1 MSNFAE
7 KLCFRKDN
15 LAYALDAFSD
25 TYLKTITISN
35 PGSVDLVLFLVPWLY
50 ALRLLNRP
58 WLSPWLPQPRI
69 YSFEMEPELRFRYK
83 NLINAIDDFPARL
96 HTESPDIHIIESLE
110 SEANRVAAQLQE
122 LQERIDKSDS
132 SRRIWSS
139 KSDKTLKLEQ
149 YQKLLKRTNHHLDE
163 ALDIAQV
170 YKTIFSGLWNDLKP
184 LRQDFPRTLPV
195 RFTSTGSLA
204 VPAFLFAQIQNVSF
218 VSPQQSSS
226 NDQDSAGSDVSNIL
240 PNPSLF
246 GYSLNNNDTR
256 LLAMRSEIARY
267 CKKGKFMGHDDDTLY
282 TICTIYTRASIL
294 SSLDKEALSGTQT
307 SWMVEMK
314 EAIEA
319 LYKERGWDSDGIQ
332 RVLERLDDQY

>member
-25 TYLKTITISN
+25 TYLKTITILN

-69 YSFEMEPELRFRYK
+69 YSFEMEPELRFRYEQ
-83 NLINAIDDFPARL
+83 LINAIENFPTRL
-96 HTESPDIHIIESLE
+96 HTESPDLDNIDLLE
-110 SEANRVAAQLQE
+110 NEANRVTAQLLG
-122 LQERIDKSDS
+122 LQERIDRSDS
-132 SRRIWSS
+132 SRRFWSF

-149 YQKLLKRTNHHLDE
+149 CQKLLKRTNHHLEE

-170 YKTIFSGLWNDLKP
+170 YKTLFSGLWNDLQP
-184 LRQDFPRTLPV
+184 LRQDFPKILPV
-195 RFTSTGSLA
+195 RFTTTGSLV
-204 VPAFLFAQIQNVSF
+204 VPEFLLAQIQNVSF
-218 VSPQQSSS
+218 VSPRQSSS
-226 NDQDSAGSDVSNIL
+226 NYQDSAGSGVSDIL

-246 GYSLNNNDTR
+246 GYSLNINDTR
-256 LLAMRSEIARY
+256 LPDMRSELAKY
-267 CKKGKFMGHDDDTLY
+267 CKKGKFTTHNDDTLY

-294 SSLDKEALSGTQT
+294 ATLDKEALTGTQT

-314 EAIEA
+314 DTIKA
-319 LYKERGWDSDGIQ
+319 LKKERGWDTDGIQ
-332 RVLERLDDQY
+332 RVLERLNDQY

>member
-69 YSFEMEPELRFRYK
+69 YSFEMEVELRFRYEQ
-83 NLINAIDDFPARL
+83 LIDAIEHFPARL
-96 HTESPDIHIIESLE
+96 HTESPDIDIIELLE
-110 SEANRVAAQLQE
+110 NESNRVTAQLLE
-122 LQERIDKSDS
+122 LKERIEKSDS
-132 SRRIWSS
+132 SRRFWSF
-139 KSDKTLKLEQ
+139 KSDKTLRLEQ
-149 YQKLLKRTNHHLDE
+149 YQNLLKRTNHHLDE
-163 ALDIAQV
+163 ALDIAHV
-170 YKTIFSGLWNDLKP
+170 YKTLFSGLWNDLKP
-184 LRQDFPRTLPV
+184 LRHDFPRTLPV
-195 RFTSTGSLA
+195 RFTSTGSLS
-204 VPAFLFAQIQNVSF
+204 VPEFLLAQIHNVSF
-218 VSPQQSSS
+218 VSPKQSSS
-226 NDQDSAGSDVSNIL
+226 NDQDSAGSGVSKIP

-246 GYSLNNNDTR
+246 GYSLNINHTR
-256 LLAMRSEIARY
+256 LPGMRSEIAKY
-267 CKKGKFMGHDDDTLY
+267 CKKGKFTGHDDDTLY

-314 EAIEA
+314 ETIKA
-319 LYKERGWDSDGIQ
+319 LYKERGWDTDGIQ
-332 RVLERLDDQY
+332 RVLERLGDQY

>member
-35 PGSVDLVLFLVPWLY
+35 PGSVDLVSFLIPWLY

-69 YSFEMEPELRFRYK
+69 YSFEMEAELRFRYEQ
-83 NLINAIDDFPARL
+83 LINAIEDFPARL
-96 HTESPDIHIIESLE
+96 HTESPDIDNIELLE
-110 SEANRVAAQLQE
+110 SEVNRVTAQLQE

-132 SRRIWSS
+132 SRRLWSS

-149 YQKLLKRTNHHLDE
+149 YQKLLKRTNYHLDE

-170 YKTIFSGLWNDLKP
+170 YKTLFSRLWNDLKP
-184 LRQDFPRTLPV
+184 LRQDFPKMLPV

-204 VPAFLFAQIQNVSF
+204 VPEFLLAQIQNVSF
-218 VSPQQSSS
+218 VSPKQSSS
-226 NDQDSAGSDVSNIL
+226 NDQDSAGSGVSNIP
-240 PNPSLF
+240 PNASLF
-246 GYSLNNNDTR
+246 GYSLNINDTR
-256 LLAMRSEIARY
+256 LPAMRSEIAKC
-267 CKKGKFMGHDDDTLY
+267 CKKGKFSGHDDDTLY

-314 EAIEA
+314 ETIKA
-319 LYKERGWDSDGIQ
+319 LYKERGWDTDGIQ
-332 RVLERLDDQY
+332 RVLERLGDQY